1 MTIAS
6 GRQQVS
12 SADGRGASAATPAQT
27 AEPTFRYNRADW
39 ASGFRNVGQ
48 ELSNVALKASKGT
61 IPADLKGTLYRNG
74 PGRLERGGHWV
85 HHPFDGDGMITALR
99 FEAGGLNLTN
109 RFVRTEGW
117 LAEEKAGKPL
127 YRGVFGT
134 QKPGGLLANA
144 FDVRLKN
151 IANTHVVK
159 LGDQLL
165 ALWEASSPHALDP
178 GTLDTK
184 GISLLDGVLK
194 AGEAFSAHPRFDPG
208 HHGEERMVT
217 FGVKSGPRSTIRL
230 MEFAVA
236 DDPVSGVKAGQLLS
250 ERSDSFGGFAFLH
263 DFAITPNWAVF
274 LQNAIAFNPL
284 PFLLGQKGAAQCLA
298 SKPGGQAQFWLIPR
312 DSGAFAGQPPRIVPA
327 PEGFVF
333 HHLNAWEEAI
343 DAPESSNNPQEA
355 AAPATPAPIVVESIF
370 YADFPSIGPDTDF
383 RTIDFDLIP
392 EGLLERCRIDLAT
405 GTVST
410 ERLSERCCEF
420 AMVNPRR
427 EGLSCRYGWMA
438 VAERETGNDPLQ
450 AIKKLD
456 LISGER
462 RVWSAAPRGFVSEP
476 VMVPRPATTAAY
488 SGQSAAAG
496 DPETAKPEPAEDDGW
511 VLTLIWNGARC
522 ASDLVILDAASMEE
536 LAVVEL
542 PLAIPY
548 GLHGSFVEG

>member
-1 MTIAS
+1 MTVAP
-6 GRQQVS
+6 GRSNVTTP
-12 SADGRGASAATPAQT
+12 ADPAAAARGATGRPAAAG
-27 AEPTFRYNRADW
+27 YDRADW

-48 ELSNVALKASKGT
+48 ELSNVPLQASKGT
-61 IPADLKGTLYRNG
+61 IPTDLKGTLYRNG

-178 GTLDTK
+178 ETLDTK

-236 DDPVSGVKAGQLLS
+236 DDPVSGVKAGQLLC

-312 DSGAFAGQPPRIVPA
+312 DSGAYAGQPPRIVPA

-333 HHLNAWEEAI
+333 HHLNAWEEAS
-343 DAPESSNNPQEA
+343 DAPEGSNNPQEA

-405 GTVST
+405 GTVGT

-456 LISGER
+456 LVNGER
-462 RVWSAAPRGFVSEP
+462 KVWSAAPRGFVSEP
-476 VMVPRPATTAAY
+476 VMVPRSMPVG
-488 SGQSAAAG
+488 S
-496 DPETAKPEPAEDDGW
+496 PEPAEDDGW
-511 VLTLIWNGARC
+511 VLCMVWNGARC